1 MAERIGLKDGIFSIN
16 IDGHKFEQTL
26 NIPDHQVAVELLM
39 DSLLKHK
46 VLNSFTEIEG
56 VGHRVV
62 QGGSYYDKSV
72 VADQLVESRVE
83 EL

>member
-1 MAERIGLKDGIFSIN
+1 MSKIMSVNAGSSSLKFKLFEMPSEKVITSGMAERIGLKDGIFSIN

-46 VLNSFTEIEG
+46 VFKQF
-56 VGHRVV
+56 HRN
-62 QGGSYYDKSV
+62 
-72 VADQLVESRVE
+72 
-83 EL
+83 